1 MADKVEGITSTFLS
15 LFGSFAIIISSMEP
29 AISLTA
35 LFLVCVM
42 TAVRDL
48 EIARLLGWYRIPFEI
63 RSQDH

>member
-1 MADKVEGITSTFLS
+1 MADKVEGITSTFYH

-48 EIARLLGWYRIPFEI
+48 EMPGC
-63 RSQDH
+63 